1 MRKKTQ
7 PNTPKLM
14 WKPKPIK
21 LSPKALE
28 MINKHNEKIAKNKFK
43 DFSIPE
49 MPLSIDGEISLK
61 QAKLVMDDG
70 LTVDSNSLPIN
81 QYDFNGLSKINNEI
95 ISTGFLG
102 LAENAILTQS
112 GIMQNIINSYA
123 GCATKEWV
131 DIKCNNNSNSNSKTK
146 KIKAIEHKMKELELQ
161 DKFRQIA
168 EQIITFGSSFLYP
181 QFEGDE
187 STEGGDEML
196 TPLYKEKI
204 KKGSLL
210 DFKVIEPLYCY
221 PLNYNASN
229 PLSDNF
235 YKPKNWNLLGRTVD
249 ESRLLHFVF
258 NDVPNLLKPVYLFG
272 GMPLLQLCLD
282 NVYGYE
288 NVRHN
293 IVGVVGRYNINVFK
307 TNMAALLSDDSEF
320 SDSVIGRLKLANY
333 IRDNYSIFAL
343 DNNPE
348 APEEWQQFTMSLAGF
363 SDILSQNAEL
373 VCATAQI
380 PAIIMF
386 GTSPKGFNSNGET
399 ELRTWYDRVRAFQIN
414 RLLPQLQKAFQYIQ
428 LDLFGE
434 IDEDLVIEFKPLWTP
449 SELEQSQ
456 IQLNKQ
462 QKNSGYVSDGTLL
475 RSEIR
480 ESILEDAHSG
490 YNTLLSEEEYLAQVE
505 EQMDN
510 EETQF

>member
-1 MRKKTQ
+1 M
-7 PNTPKLM
+7 
-14 WKPKPIK
+14 
-21 LSPKALE
+21 
-28 MINKHNEKIAKNKFK
+28 
-43 DFSIPE
+43 
-49 MPLSIDGEISLK
+49 K
-61 QAKLVMDDG
+61 QAKLVTDNE
-70 LTVDSNSLPIN
+70 LTIDSINLPIN
-81 QYDFNGLSKINNEI
+81 EYDFNSLSKINNEVI
-95 ISTGFLG
+95 NNGFLG
-102 LAENAILTQS
+102 LAQYAILTQS

-123 GCATKEWV
+123 GCATKEWIE
-131 DIKCNNNSNSNSKTK
+131 IKCNNNKNSNLKIK
-146 KIKAIEHKMKELELQ
+146 KIKAIEHKMKKLQLQ
-161 DKFRQIA
+161 DKFRQIT

-181 QFEGDE
+181 QFDGDE
-187 STEGGDEML
+187 SVEGGDEML

-204 KKGSLL
+204 KQGSLL
-210 DFKVIEPLYCY
+210 NLKVVEPLYCY

-235 YKPKNWNLLGRTVD
+235 YKPKNWNLLGRIVD
-249 ESRLLHFVF
+249 KSRLLHFVF

-293 IVGVVGRYNINVFK
+293 IVGVVSRYNINVFK
-307 TNMAALLSDDSEF
+307 TNMASLLSDDNEF

-363 SDILSQNAEL
+363 SDVLSQNAEL

-399 ELRTWYDRVRAFQIN
+399 ELRTWYDRIRAFQIN
-414 RLLPQLQKAFQYIQ
+414 RLLPQLQKVFEYIQ
-428 LDLFGE
+428 LDLYNE
-434 IDEDLVIEFKPLWTP
+434 IDEDLIIEFKPLWTP

-462 QKNSGYVSDGTLL
+462 QKNSGYVNDGILL

-480 ESILEDAHSG
+480 ESILEDVYSG
-490 YNTLLSEEEYLAQVE
+490 YNTLLSEDEYLAQINK
-505 EQMDN
+505 QADN
-510 EETQF
+510 EETQT